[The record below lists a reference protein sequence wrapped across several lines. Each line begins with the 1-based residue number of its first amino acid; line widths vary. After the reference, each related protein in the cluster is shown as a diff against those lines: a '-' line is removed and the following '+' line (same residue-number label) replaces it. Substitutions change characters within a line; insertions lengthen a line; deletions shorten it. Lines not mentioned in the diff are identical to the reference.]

1 MKNKLKKI
9 ANKIITLEDKA
20 MNEHDMTVLADM
32 EDLIKGLSLED
43 LLEIDS
49 YIQEK
54 LLTK

>member
-9 ANKIITLEDKA
+9 ANKIMTLEDKA